1 MTATDVSCELWRGL
15 TMAACGHRVIVTGSD
30 ERDAA
35 RMFKECVA
43 ALEGINLD
51 KAMWSAHKSNGNQ
64 RIWFEN
70 GGEVRFVSFRA
81 HMDGT
86 RAGMVVVDE

>member
-1 MTATDVSCELWRGL
+1 MSATDASYELWRRL

-35 RMFKECVA
+35 GMFKECVA
-43 ALEGINLD
+43 ALEDMNLD
-51 KAMWSAHKSNGNQ
+51 KAMWSAHKSNGNH
-64 RIWFEN
+64 RIRFEN

-81 HMDGT
+81 YMDGT
-86 RAGMVVVDE
+86 RAGMVVDE